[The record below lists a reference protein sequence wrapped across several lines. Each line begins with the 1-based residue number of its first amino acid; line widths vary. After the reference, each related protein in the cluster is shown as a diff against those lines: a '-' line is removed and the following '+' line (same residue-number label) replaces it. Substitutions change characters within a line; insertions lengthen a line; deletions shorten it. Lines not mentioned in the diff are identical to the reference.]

1 MLNAGKFYWSTIRK
15 SIVAFGNL
23 FNNIAID
30 RRDGTGAV
38 IQTLRVPLAYA
49 PKQKF
54 LARIAAQ
61 PQSFEQSFQTYLPR
75 MGFEMTGL
83 QYDPGRR
90 ISLVQ
95 QNRALNGTST
105 TSLNSQYAPTPYN
118 IDMTLYVYT
127 KNQDDGLQIIEQI
140 LPYFNPDFNLTL
152 NAIPAMGIKNDL
164 PIILDNISY
173 EDEYEGDFT
182 QRRAIIWTLNFTM
195 KLNFYGPIN
204 RQGIIRTT
212 NVNTFSDPALSNKQS
227 SYTATVTPDSAVP
240 GDTIGIVDTFE
251 DF

>member
-1 MLNAGKFYWSTIRK
+1 MLNAGKFYWGMIRK

-95 QNRALNGTST
+95 QNRALNGSSTST
-105 TSLNSQYAPTPYN
+105 LNAQYAPSPYN
-118 IDMTLYVYT
+118 VSMVLYAYV

-140 LPYFNPDFNLTL
+140 MPYFNPDFNLTINAVPAL
-152 NAIPAMGIKNDL
+152 NIKNDL
-164 PIILDNISY
+164 PIILDSINY

-182 QRRAIIWTLNFTM
+182 ARRAIIWTLNFTL

-204 RQGIIRTT
+204 AQSLIRTAT
-212 NVNTFSDPALSNKQS
+212 INSFNNPDMTGKIQT
-227 SYTATVTPDSAVP
+227 YTAAIDAGLVP
-240 GDTIGIVDTFE
+240 GDDLGITDSFD